1 MAKNTLEKSGTLGC
15 RAHVFLAHKLT
26 VGFTFYSSDF
36 ETNEKKIMDELDKL
50 AKTAQGGK
58 KGGSKQD
65 AADGTEEIRQW
76 VSLTFLFR

>member
-1 MAKNTLEKSGTLGC
+1 MTDKAQQSTVAKYYKSLI
-15 RAHVFLAHKLT
+15 
-26 VGFTFYSSDF
+26 SDF

-65 AADGTEEIRQW
+65 AADGTEEIRSW
-76 VSLTFLFR
+76 KDHL